1 MTGTCNLCRE
11 TGGDVLWSD
20 DLCRVVLVDDARYPG
35 YCRVINQAHV
45 PEMTDLSAEQRRRL
59 MDVTFGVE
67 SAVRSTVRPDKVN
80 LASLGNMTPH
90 LHWHV
95 IPRWRDD
102 PHFPQSIW
110 SAPERP
116 DPVPRAFDKAALQA
130 EILKL
135 LTGLGG
141 RPGA

>member
-1 MTGTCNLCRE
+1 
-11 TGGDVLWSD
+11 
-20 DLCRVVLVDDARYPG
+20 
-35 YCRVINQAHV
+35 
-45 PEMTDLSAEQRRRL
+45 
-59 MDVTFGVE
+59 
-67 SAVRSTVRPDKVN
+67 
-80 LASLGNMTPH
+80 
-90 LHWHV
+90 V

-116 DPVPRAFDKAALQA
+116 DPAPRAFDRAALQA